1 MFSEFNKENIS
12 LPISMPKAILNAV
25 TTVRAAFTDK
35 NIYNSTW
42 NYYPYDGNPS
52 STTTS
57 AISAVASRTVLD
69 SNNTITSTNYN
80 KIKGFIIVIGY

>member
-1 MFSEFNKENIS
+1 
-12 LPISMPKAILNAV
+12 MPKAILNAV

-35 NIYNSTW
+35 YIYNSTW

-57 AISAVASRTVLD
+57 AISVVASRTMLD
-69 SNNTITSTNYN
+69 SNNRITSTNYD
-80 KIKGFIIVIGY
+80 KIEGFIIVIGY